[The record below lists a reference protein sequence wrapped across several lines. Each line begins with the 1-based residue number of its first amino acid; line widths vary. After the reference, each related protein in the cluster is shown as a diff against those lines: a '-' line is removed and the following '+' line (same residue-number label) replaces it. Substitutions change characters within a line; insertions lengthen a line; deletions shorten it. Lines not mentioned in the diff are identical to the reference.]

1 MMELL
6 NRLDKNYIPLLEV
19 GRGAPSTHTNGGGQG
34 WRGRAGAEW
43 LFPHERAKPPA
54 AGHDPALAAGGGGSA
69 KYLVLVLDHRTTRV
83 LSSAL
88 SMFDVMQEG
97 LALVESLEKSR
108 QPMPEMEVIYFI
120 EPSERSIQMVCD
132 DFADPKK
139 PKYGARGGRWW
150 DWVVVVVVKRGRV
163 VCVCV
168 CVCVCVTVMRTG

>member
-1 MMELL
+1 MAEGKGGEGELERSGCFRTNVR
-6 NRLDKNYIPLLEV
+6 NRLLQDMIRLSRP
-19 GRGAPSTHTNGGGQG
+19 
-34 WRGRAGAEW
+34 
-43 LFPHERAKPPA
+43 
-54 AGHDPALAAGGGGSA
+54 GGGGSA

-168 CVCVCVTVMRTG
+168 TVMRTG